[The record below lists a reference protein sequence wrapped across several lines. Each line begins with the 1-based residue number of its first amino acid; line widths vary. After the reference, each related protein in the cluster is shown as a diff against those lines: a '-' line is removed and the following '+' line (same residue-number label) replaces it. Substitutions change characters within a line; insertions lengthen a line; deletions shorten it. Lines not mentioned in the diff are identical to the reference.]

1 MRYSNQGMWGIGIY
15 FAVNASYSNNY
26 AFQNASDG
34 SKSFFYAKVAIGQA
48 IKQDPD
54 NKIRVPP
61 LKPNQNGKLEES
73 FDSIQGFTNNSD
85 IFIIYEN
92 SRAYPQYLITYMS

>member
-1 MRYSNQGMWGIGIY
+1 MDILSIKSKSTWHIFYDI
-15 FAVNASYSNNY
+15 
-26 AFQNASDG
+26 
-34 SKSFFYAKVAIGQA
+34 KSFFYAKVAIGQA
-48 IKQDPD
+48 IKKDPD

-73 FDSIQGFTNNSD
+73 FDSILGFTNNSD

-92 SRAYPQYLITYMS
+92 SRAYPQYLITYKE

>member
-1 MRYSNQGMWGIGIY
+1 MRYSNPGMWGSGIY
-15 FAVNASYSNNY
+15 FAVNASYSNDY

-34 SKSFFYAKVAIGQA
+34 SKSFFYAKVAIGQT
-48 IKQDPD
+48 IKLDPN

-92 SRAYPQYLITYMS
+92 SRAYPQYLITYKE